1 MPFPNAERRV
11 KCRLF
16 SMKCNNNASGPVCRV
31 TQQIRVLSVCP
42 AISSRKSA
50 ARFCLSMAV
59 FVHGPGHT
67 DATCTRFVRLEADS
81 VQDFFQPGQ
90 WRAYE
95 AVFARGGGKHHA
107 WRAYR
112 AVFARGG

>member
-1 MPFPNAERRV
+1 MRNDGSNV
-11 KCRLF
+11 GYF
-16 SMKCNNNASGPVCRV
+16 SMKCKNNASGPGCRV

-59 FVHGPGHT
+59 FVHDPGHT

-90 WRAYE
+90 WRACE
-95 AVFARGGGKHHA
+95 AVFARGGGKYHA
-107 WRAYR
+107 WRADR
-112 AVFARGG
+112 GTFARGEG

>member
-1 MPFPNAERRV
+1 
-11 KCRLF
+11 
-16 SMKCNNNASGPVCRV
+16 MKCNNNASGPVCRV

-59 FVHGPGHT
+59 FVHDPGHT

-90 WRAYE
+90 WRAY
-95 AVFARGGGKHHA
+95 
-107 WRAYR
+107 R
-112 AVFARGG
+112 AVFARGEG